1 MVKLAKIIF
10 LLFLNFLISQIPSE
24 RLFVTMQMTDQVG
37 VINTENSSVN
47 QFIASDMEEIDSEI
61 SWYDFRRINMWIC

>member
-37 VINTENSSVN
+37 VINMK
-47 QFIASDMEEIDSEI
+47 ILLL
-61 SWYDFRRINMWIC
+61 INLSH